1 MKQATAFAPAGVGN
15 VAVGFDL
22 LGHVLDVPGLGDT
35 VQVRCVATPGVRI
48 TAISGLP
55 ISVPLLAEQNT
66 AGRALLSL
74 CAALELKHGLEVS
87 IQKGIPLGSGLGG
100 SAASAVA
107 AVLAANEVLGA
118 PFTLE
123 QLYPFALDGECA
135 ASGARH
141 GDNVGA
147 QLLGGLVLSN
157 SRRCFAL
164 PVPAG
169 LVALVVHPDFVLETR
184 TARAALSAPYP
195 LGDFVAQ
202 NERLAGFLCAL
213 YRDDLVL
220 LRESL
225 SDVLVEPRRAPLIPR
240 FAEVKAA
247 ALSHDALGASISGAG
262 PSVFAWFASRAP
274 ALAAAAAMVGEF
286 AAGGLSAQAYLAP
299 IAGQGA
305 RLLD

>member
-1 MKQATAFAPAGVGN
+1 MKEARAFAPAGVGN

-22 LGHVLDVPGLGDT
+22 LGHALDVPGLGDT
-35 VQVRCVATPGVRI
+35 VHVRCVATPGVRI
-48 TAISGLP
+48 TSISGLP
-55 ISVPLLAEQNT
+55 ITVPLVAEQNT

-74 CAALELKHGLEVS
+74 CAALNVKHGLEVS

-107 AVLAANEVLGA
+107 AVLAGNAALGA
-118 PFTLE
+118 PFALE
-123 QLYPFALDGECA
+123 QLYEFALDGECA

-164 PVPAG
+164 PVPPG
-169 LVALVVHPDFVLETR
+169 LIALVVHPDFVLETR

-195 LGDFVAQ
+195 LSEFVAQ

-213 YRDDLVL
+213 YRADLVL

-262 PSVFAWFASRAP
+262 PSVFAWFTSRSQ

-299 IAGQGA
+299 VAGQGA
-305 RLLD
+305 RLIS